1 MEDGSGNPFDEP
13 KCPNRPNRGGYDS
26 KAPVELQTPPK
37 SRASPKG
44 PNRHLTLD
52 EIRTDLM
59 VRYATGRAFTS
70 QKEAADHY
78 GYSESRYSEL
88 SKSWETEGL
97 IPKRQKVGKSKQ
109 LTTA

>member
-1 MEDGSGNPFDEP
+1 
-13 KCPNRPNRGGYDS
+13 
-26 KAPVELQTPPK
+26 
-37 SRASPKG
+37 
-44 PNRHLTLD
+44 
-52 EIRTDLM
+52 M
-59 VRYATGRAFTS
+59 VRYATGRAFAS

-78 GYSESRYSEL
+78 GYSELRYSEL